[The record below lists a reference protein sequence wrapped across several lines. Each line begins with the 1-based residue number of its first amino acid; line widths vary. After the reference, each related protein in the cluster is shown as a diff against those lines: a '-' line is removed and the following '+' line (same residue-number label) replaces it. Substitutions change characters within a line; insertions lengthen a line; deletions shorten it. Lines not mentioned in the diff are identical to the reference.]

1 MRSNRVTQQPPLQL
15 SLPVH
20 LPDDETFASYYPA
33 AGNDELI
40 GALKSAAGGEGNH
53 AIYLW
58 GPIKSGRTHLMHA
71 ACAHANEVER
81 RSFYIPLGIHASIST
96 ALLEGLEQFDLI
108 CIDDVDAVAGHPL
121 WEEAIFDLYNRVLE
135 QKRGSL
141 IVSASASPMEA
152 GFGLPDLLSRMH
164 WGLTY
169 QLQPMMDDEKLAALQ
184 RRSAMRGLQLPEDV
198 GRFLLNRMARDLRTL
213 FDVLDRLDK
222 ASMVHQRKLTIP
234 FVKEML
240 RL

>member
-1 MRSNRVTQQPPLQL
+1 MTQNSPLQL

-20 LPDDETFASYYPA
+20 LPDDETFNSYYPA

-40 GALKSAAGGEGNH
+40 QKLRANAHGEGQS

-58 GPIKSGRTHLMHA
+58 GPVKSGRTHLMHA
-71 ACAHANEVER
+71 ACAHANDLER

-96 ALLEGLEQFDLI
+96 ALLEGLESLDLV
-108 CIDDVDAVAGHPL
+108 CIDDIDAIAGHPV
-121 WEEAIFDLYNRVLE
+121 WEEAIFDLYNRVAE
-135 QKRGSL
+135 AKKCSL
-141 IVSASASPMEA
+141 VVSASASPAEA
-152 GFGLPDLLSRMH
+152 GFLLPDLVSRMQ
-164 WGLTY
+164 WGLNY
-169 QLQPMMDDEKLAALQ
+169 QLQPMADEEKLAALQ

-213 FDVLDRLDK
+213 FDVLDKLDK

-234 FVKEML
+234 FVKETL

>member
-1 MRSNRVTQQPPLQL
+1 MTQNSPLQL

-20 LPDDETFASYYPA
+20 LPDDETFNSYYPA

-40 GALKSAAGGEGNH
+40 QKLRANAYGEGQS

-58 GPIKSGRTHLMHA
+58 GPVKSGRTHLMHA
-71 ACAHANEVER
+71 ACAHANDLER

-96 ALLEGLEQFDLI
+96 ALLEGLESLDLV
-108 CIDDVDAVAGHPL
+108 CIDDIDAIAGHPV
-121 WEEAIFDLYNRVLE
+121 WEEAIFDLYNRVAE
-135 QKRGSL
+135 AKKCSL
-141 IVSASASPMEA
+141 VVSASASPAEA
-152 GFGLPDLLSRMH
+152 GFLLPDLVSRMQ
-164 WGLTY
+164 WGLNY
-169 QLQPMMDDEKLAALQ
+169 QLQPMADEEKLAALQ

-213 FDVLDRLDK
+213 FDVLDKLDK

-234 FVKEML
+234 FVKETL